1 MYLTVHIPGFGQM
14 FGVPNAVVDQYL
26 KLATPSQ
33 LKVLLYLLRNNGQ
46 TVDHSEIAKALAI
59 SEELVEEAALFW
71 SQTDLFAGH
80 PHLVHGGAQPRP
92 ERFLSGR
99 LGGSQQH
106 GRVGSGGF
114 FRGGAGACAGTG
126 THPRHRHCGG
136 QLDGSGCDHPDR

>member
-1 MYLTVHIPGFGQM
+1 MNLTVHIPGFGQM

-71 SQTDLFAGH
+71 SHRPALLQIHRQIQRQLCRKH
-80 PHLVHGGAQPRP
+80 HHILV
-92 ERFLSGR
+92 E
-99 LGGSQQH
+99 
-106 GRVGSGGF
+106 
-114 FRGGAGACAGTG
+114 
-126 THPRHRHCGG
+126 
-136 QLDGSGCDHPDR
+136 

>member
-1 MYLTVHIPGFGQM
+1 M

-71 SQTDLFAGH
+71 SQTDLFAVTEPAAEASRQRPQPNRNRNRRK
-80 PHLVHGGAQPRP
+80 PHVPTMFL
-92 ERFLSGR
+92 RFPAAR
-99 LGGSQQH
+99 
-106 GRVGSGGF
+106 
-114 FRGGAGACAGTG
+114 AAI
-126 THPRHRHCGG
+126 
-136 QLDGSGCDHPDR
+136 